1 MANEVVTKEIAYYYP
16 NPMWDKGDWVKN
28 LILFFDGVALLVPE
42 YMKDKPH
49 ILDPAIVAGLEQH
62 NLLHMLQPETVVDA
76 TATAQL
82 ADAMREIIESGR
94 LDSLPAESDF
104 HELSMSRLGYFGNED
119 LATELFNEL
128 KKRGLAKETEDGK
141 SIPMH
146 PKVRS
151 LVLVLLSQILRSYGP
166 KMEAE
171 LSPVTD
177 RPLAVA
183 ALSEMLSHKVIPTTG
198 SVIAFDMSTV
208 SVDVGS
214 IPIDEVLSFRKEN
227 LAAYRRYSLSV
238 RRFAQDLSKMG
249 DAERADAFD
258 LRQSELD
265 DLSADLRSKARKAWK
280 KPAAFAFS
288 LTGAAVSLA
297 AGHPLAAALSLS
309 SAALGYTPASKPE
322 MGAYSYLFR
331 ASERYPY

>member
-1 MANEVVTKEIAYYYP
+1 
-16 NPMWDKGDWVKN
+16 MWDRGDWVKN
-28 LILFFDGVALLVPE
+28 LILFFDGVALLVPKYLKE
-42 YMKDKPH
+42 KPR
-49 ILDPAIVAGLEQH
+49 ILDPAVVAGLEQH
-62 NLLHMLQPETVVDA
+62 NLLHMLQPETVVDE

-82 ADAMREIIESGR
+82 AGAMREIIECGR
-94 LDSLPAESDF
+94 LDSLPAESEF

-119 LATELFNEL
+119 LATELFKEL

-151 LVLVLLSQILRSYGP
+151 LVLILLSQILRSYGP

-214 IPIDEVLSFRKEN
+214 VPIDEVLSYRKEN

-238 RRFAQDLSKMG
+238 RRFAQELSKMS
-249 DAERADAFD
+249 DTERVDAFD

-265 DLSADLRSKARKAWK
+265 DLSADLRKKARKAWK
-280 KPAAFAFS
+280 KPAALAFS

>member
-1 MANEVVTKEIAYYYP
+1 MANEIATKQIAYYYP
-16 NPMWDKGDWVKN
+16 NPMWDRGDWVKN

-42 YMKDKPH
+42 YMKDKPR
-49 ILDPAIVAGLEQH
+49 ILDPAIVAGLEQY
-62 NLLHMLQPETVVDA
+62 NLLHILQPETVVDA

-82 ADAMREIIESGR
+82 AGAMREIIESGR

-119 LATELFNEL
+119 LATEIFMEL

-166 KMEAE
+166 KIEAD

-183 ALSEMLSHKVIPTTG
+183 ALSEMLSYKVIPTAG
-198 SVIAFDMSTV
+198 SVIAFDISTV

-214 IPIDEVLSFRKEN
+214 IPIDEVLSFRMEN
-227 LAAYRRYSLSV
+227 LASYRRYSLSV
-238 RRFAQDLSKMG
+238 RRFAHDLSKMG
-249 DAERADAFD
+249 DAERADAFN

-265 DLSADLRSKARKAWK
+265 DLGADLRSKGRKAWR
-280 KPAAFAFS
+280 KPASFAFS

-297 AGHPLAAALSLS
+297 TGHPLAAALSLS
-309 SAALGYTPASKPE
+309 SAALGYAPASKPE
-322 MGAYSYLFR
+322 TGAYSYLFR